1 MQSDL
6 ISLSDFE
13 AKARRAL
20 PQGIWDFIA
29 GGAQDEVT
37 LRLNKEAFQRIP
49 LRPRRP
55 VDITKRDLSVTVL
68 GQKLSFPVMVAP
80 MGVHKMAHL
89 DGELASA
96 KAAGAAGTLMAL
108 ATGSTYSIED
118 VAKVATG
125 PLWFQLYFN
134 GREISEFLI
143 RRAEAAGYTA
153 VIVTV
158 DVPLH
163 SPKERDVRN
172 KFISPPGIERAN
184 FASLPKGLTLST
196 APSSWRRSSSS
207 QSTAQSGQWSAPPVT
222 VATWADIDWL
232 RSMTKLPVLLKG
244 IMTAEDAKLC
254 VEHGVSG
261 VIVSNHGG
269 RQLDCQ
275 SATIEVLPEV
285 VQAVGGKAEVYLDS
299 GIRRG
304 SDVLKALALG
314 ARAVFTGQPIFWGL
328 AVDGEAGARQVLEIL
343 RTELD
348 LAMAFCGRPTIASID
363 RSVVEKPKEKRG
375 SGGVPQI

>member
-13 AKARRAL
+13 AKAKRAL

-29 GGAQDEVT
+29 SGAQDEVT
-37 LRLNKEAFQRIP
+37 LRRNKAAFERIP

-125 PLWFQLYFN
+125 PLWFQLYYN
-134 GREISEFLI
+134 GRQISEYLVK
-143 RRAEAAGYTA
+143 RAEAAGYTA

-172 KFISPPGIERAN
+172 KFTSPPGIERAN
-184 FASLPKGLTLST
+184 FARLPKGLT
-196 APSSWRRSSSS
+196 
-207 QSTAQSGQWSAPPVT
+207 QSTVQSGQWAAPPVT

-232 RSMTKLPVLLKG
+232 RSLTKLPVLVKG

-285 VQAVGGKAEVYLDS
+285 VEAVGGKAEVYLDS

-328 AVDGEAGARQVLEIL
+328 AVDGEAGARRVLEIL
-343 RTELD
+343 RAELD
-348 LAMAFCGRPTIASID
+348 LAMAFCGRPTVASID
-363 RSVVEKPKEKRG
+363 RSVVERPKG
-375 SGGVPQI
+375 A